1 MISTASHAQ
10 DWRGLLLAA
19 GKGSRFDPAG
29 NQNKLLQITANGQL
43 VAENS
48 ARNLLAVLPD
58 SLAILSTTSSIDTL
72 ELLSSTLQKTGC
84 MLTVC
89 PNAEQGMAASLVHG
103 LQQSADYAGWIIALA
118 DMPYVKPDS
127 IKKLL
132 YTMQAGVDIGV
143 LVYQGQRGN
152 PVGFSRKYLDQLL
165 ALSGD
170 QGARKLLQQYLVTE
184 IAVDDPGILHDIDVP
199 EDLAKPI

>member
-1 MISTASHAQ
+1 MTSTASRAKN
-10 DWRGLLLAA
+10 WRGLLLAA
-19 GKGSRFDPAG
+19 GRGLRFDPAG

-43 VAENS
+43 VSENS

-58 SLAILSTTSSIDTL
+58 SLAILSATSSINTL

-84 MLTVC
+84 RLTVC
-89 PNAEQGMAASLVHG
+89 PNAKQGMAASLVHG

-118 DMPYVKPDS
+118 DMPYIKPDS

-132 YTMQAGVDIGV
+132 HTMQAGADIGV

>member
-1 MISTASHAQ
+1 MTSIASRAQ

-58 SLAILSTTSSIDTL
+58 SLAILCATSSINTL

-89 PNAEQGMAASLVHG
+89 ANAEQGMAASLVHG

-132 YTMQAGVDIGV
+132 QAMQAGVDMGI

-170 QGARKLLQQYLVTE
+170 QGARKLLQQHLVTE
-184 IAVDDPGILHDIDVP
+184 IAVDDPGILRDIDVP

>member
-1 MISTASHAQ
+1 MTSTASHEQ

-29 NQNKLLQITANGQL
+29 NQNKLLQFTSNGQL

-58 SLAILSTTSSIDTL
+58 SLAILSATSSTDTL

-132 YTMQAGVDIGV
+132 HTMQAGADIGV

-170 QGARKLLQQYLVTE
+170 QGARKLLQQHLVTE

>member
-89 PNAEQGMAASLVHG
+89 SNAEQGMAASLVHG

-132 YTMQAGVDIGV
+132 HTMQAGADIGV

>member
-1 MISTASHAQ
+1 MTSTASRAKN
-10 DWRGLLLAA
+10 WRGLLLAA
-19 GKGSRFDPAG
+19 GRGLRFDPAG

-43 VAENS
+43 VSENS

-58 SLAILSTTSSIDTL
+58 SLAILSATSSINTL

-84 MLTVC
+84 RLTVC

-118 DMPYVKPDS
+118 DMPYIKPDS

-132 YTMQAGVDIGV
+132 HTMQAGTDIGV

-170 QGARKLLQQYLVTE
+170 QGARKLLQQHLVTE

>member
-1 MISTASHAQ
+1 MTSTASRAKN
-10 DWRGLLLAA
+10 WRGLLLAA
-19 GKGSRFDPAG
+19 GRGLRFDPAG

-43 VAENS
+43 VFENS

-58 SLAILSTTSSIDTL
+58 SLAILSATSSINTL

-84 MLTVC
+84 RLTVC

-118 DMPYVKPDS
+118 DMPYIKPDS

-132 YTMQAGVDIGV
+132 YTMQAGTDIGV

-170 QGARKLLQQYLVTE
+170 QGARKLLQQHLVTE